1 MASSTNKRRAQKVL
15 AFFGKNRIQT
25 RAAKLDMKAGVQMC
39 FSKRLHTLEVEVG
52 QGIMHGSSWSP
63 DLSSRVIHCRLG
75 DRWATM
81 LSGWDDGLRLSGF
94 VMDTAGK
101 MLFPDKY
108 VFGFPTVVVVGEYST
123 ELHHQP
129 AACSLCLG
137 PFFSKPSCAR
147 RGWPRRRPGASRL
160 PLFPSGLGVH
170 AGSFEVWIMP
180 LYKP

>member
-1 MASSTNKRRAQKVL
+1 M
-15 AFFGKNRIQT
+15 
-25 RAAKLDMKAGVQMC
+25 
-39 FSKRLHTLEVEVG
+39 G

-137 PFFSKPSCAR
+137 PFFFQAVLRQAR
-147 RGWPRRRPGASRL
+147 MAQTTPGRFSTALVPIRARGPCRG
-160 PLFPSGLGVH
+160 G
-170 AGSFEVWIMP
+170 FEVWIMP